1 MPDRPTCNWKLDA
14 DGYADVRVLFGG
26 TDCAFPPGFKG
37 WTSQVTE
44 APATGAS
51 VSPGPRT
58 RGTVGHPKRSKP
70 MDEQIPAPAPPTPVA
85 APQTASVGVPAPPS
99 AADLSKIAA
108 DAGGGSVG
116 LLMAALAI
124 LGGGG
129 AVWKFLNGRSKQQHE
144 QRMKELELQADNQK
158 RDDDRHTECKAARDE
173 VAAKLAEL
181 DAKVSAHY
189 EKATSL
195 QFDLRDLQTRL
206 AEVQAKL
213 NAAKWPDAN
222 FDSEDFESRM
232 AAVEKKLKAKR

>member
-1 MPDRPTCNWKLDA
+1 MTDRPTCNWKLDA
-14 DGYADVRVLFGG
+14 DGHADVRVLFDGA
-26 TDCAFPPGFKG
+26 DCTFPPGFRG
-37 WTSQVTE
+37 WVSSMTE
-44 APATGAS
+44 APT
-51 VSPGPRT
+51 VTPSPEPRT

-70 MDEQIPAPAPPTPVA
+70 MDEQIPAPAAPTPVA

-158 RDDDRHTECKAARDE
+158 RDDDKDKKCESRTSGISLRIDSLEPK
-173 VAAKLAEL
+173 VTKLSE
-181 DAKVSAHY
+181 DIVN
-189 EKATSL
+189 L
-195 QFDLRDLQTRL
+195 QFSLRDVQSRL
-206 AEVQAKL
+206 AEIQGKL
-213 NAAKWPDAN
+213 NQLKWPDAD
-222 FDSEDFESRM
+222 FDADEFESRM
-232 AAVEKKLKAKR
+232 AAVEKKMKAKR